1 MTKYILLLIVSVS
14 LLSCSVYDT
23 DVHLNLKEE
32 IRSDVD
38 FQTLVSISNKLLR
51 GEIADVRSIS
61 ETFLPVITALNSKF
75 ILSKP
80 ELQQELFKE
89 VFNETVSGSTTSR
102 LPVIEFGT
110 SHPVYA
116 PVDDV
121 WFTLEDVQS
130 FPDWNPFT
138 PMVETTFEI
147 GSPIHM
153 TVRFFRHIPDATF
166 SVTETIV
173 DFEVNDRMCWV
184 SVLGSE
190 FWMKSYRCYIVES
203 VTEEETTLRSTMRYE
218 GLLAPLT
225 DAFSRHSVFNGF
237 NDVATAMKER
247 LE

>member
-14 LLSCSVYDT
+14 LLSCTVHEA

-32 IRSDVD
+32 ILSDVD
-38 FQTLVSISNKLLR
+38 FQRLISISNELLS
-51 GEIADVRSIS
+51 GEIADIRSIK
-61 ETFLPVITALNSKF
+61 ETFLPVVTVLNSKF
-75 ILSKP
+75 ILDKT
-80 ELQQELFKE
+80 ELQKELFKE
-89 VFNETVSGSTTSR
+89 VYSEAVSGSIAAR

-116 PVDDV
+116 PVGDV

-130 FPDWNPFT
+130 FPEWNPFT
-138 PMVETTFEI
+138 PMVESTFEI

-166 SVTETIV
+166 SVTETVV